1 MPGSEILIGSSLQVN
16 KIDINR
22 SLSSLT
28 TTAGVSLDDILRRCG
43 DLGRFQWTHF
53 FFINLIGMSAGIVSF
68 YYVFAAATPDH
79 RCRLPDEIWPNDTL
93 YSPVNRVH
101 DELVARYVATAPQRN
116 KWNTCTYYPS
126 GNRNETAVECPY
138 GWVYDRSTF
147 GYTFTEEANFVCER
161 EARKSWLATLMQCGG
176 FSLLI
181 IGSLADR
188 YGRKRLAVLV
198 TLLLFSTCLLTQ
210 ILMQW
215 TPMTVQTK

>member
-1 MPGSEILIGSSLQVN
+1 MPASEILIGRSRQVN

-28 TTAGVSLDDILRRCG
+28 TTAAGISLDDILRRCG
-43 DLGRFQWTHF
+43 DRGRFQCVHF
-53 FFINLIGMSAGIVSF
+53 FFMNLIGMSAGIVSF
-68 YYVFAAATPDH
+68 YYVFALATPDH
-79 RCRLPDEIWPNDTL
+79 RCRLPNEIWPNDTL
-93 YSPVNRVH
+93 YRTVDRVH
-101 DELVARYVATAPQRN
+101 DGLVARYVS
-116 KWNTCTYYPS
+116 TCSYYPS
-126 GNRNETAVECPY
+126 GNRNESAVECPH

-161 EARKSWLATLMQCGG
+161 ESQKSWLATLMQCGG

-188 YGRKRLAVLV
+188 YGRKRLVVLV